1 VWTNSIVIVIYVHT
15 KKFVNFN
22 YNGKVMTGILNL
34 IKKISLVV
42 VMVFLIIN
50 PTSSFAAETGVV
62 PYNSENDTEITRV
75 LCKVV
80 KLLTGKAGRAIAS
93 TAVVVLGIGL
103 FLGKLSWGIAVATA
117 VGIGLIFGAERVV
130 FWLSPTA
137 DASMFCTTDTRTSGY
152 FFR

>member
-1 VWTNSIVIVIYVHT
+1 M
-15 KKFVNFN
+15 KK
-22 YNGKVMTGILNL
+22 ILDS

-42 VMVFLIIN
+42 MMVFLTVN
-50 PTSSFAAETGVV
+50 PTYSFAAEGYTS
-62 PYNSENDTEITRV
+62 PITNENDTEITRV

-130 FWLSPTA
+130 LWLSPSPDT
-137 DASMFCTTDTRTSGY
+137 SMFCTDEARHSGY
-152 FFR
+152 YFR